1 MCVSRCMSK
10 CVAKLNS
17 ITELSGQVLGGG
29 DPNIS
34 GKQSVGP
41 DIFWVFT
48 NIFPVLLGTRD
59 LQLQPAL
66 SPVTALDRD
75 LAPLS
80 CEEKLVVVREQLA
93 EVGGYFISANSQ
105 IY

>member
-1 MCVSRCMSK
+1 MSK

-34 GKQSVGP
+34 GEQSVVQ
-41 DIFWVFT
+41 IFSGCLQ
-48 NIFPVLLGTRD
+48 IFSVLLGTRD

-80 CEEKLVVVREQLA
+80 YEEKLVVVREQLA
-93 EVGGYFISANSQ
+93 EVGGYFRFLYILVILFSKLN
-105 IY
+105 

>member
-1 MCVSRCMSK
+1 M
-10 CVAKLNS
+10 
-17 ITELSGQVLGGG
+17 
-29 DPNIS
+29 
-34 GKQSVGP
+34 
-41 DIFWVFT
+41 
-48 NIFPVLLGTRD
+48 LLGTRD

>member
-1 MCVSRCMSK
+1 M
-10 CVAKLNS
+10 
-17 ITELSGQVLGGG
+17 
-29 DPNIS
+29 
-34 GKQSVGP
+34 
-41 DIFWVFT
+41 
-48 NIFPVLLGTRD
+48 LLGTRD

-93 EVGGYFISANSQ
+93 EVGGYFYKSTYLTNCILTQLSVDQQSGEGH
-105 IY
+105 

>member
-1 MCVSRCMSK
+1 M
-10 CVAKLNS
+10 
-17 ITELSGQVLGGG
+17 
-29 DPNIS
+29 
-34 GKQSVGP
+34 
-41 DIFWVFT
+41 
-48 NIFPVLLGTRD
+48 LLGTRD

-93 EVGGYFISANSQ
+93 EVGGYFYKSLISTNLYSLNYLQVSRVERDIEQLRSTIADKYGEMLADNMQSCVHQ
-105 IY
+105 